1 MPLPVTEDHAAAGD
15 GASRRPRLRTISAVI
30 NPAAGGVRPGAEHQ
44 LRALVAEHGYELA
57 VSMVGPHDVGKVIR
71 KAVAGDPDLLVV
83 LAGDGTARLAAQL
96 CGPEGPLLAPLAGGT
111 LNMLPHA
118 LYGAAPWRDALHAT
132 LSDGEEQMV
141 SGGRVCGHSFY
152 VAAVLGAPALWG
164 QAREALRSGKLVRA
178 ARRIDLAVRRAF
190 AGGLRYGAGEGPRRR
205 GEALVLICPLVSK
218 AVEQECAL
226 ELAALDF
233 HDAREL
239 MRLAFGGLT
248 GAWRNDPAVTV
259 ELAQRGWASM
269 RGSIPSI
276 LDGETHRLPRRAE
289 FEFVPK
295 AFRALAPP
303 NLAVS
308 SL

>member
-1 MPLPVTEDHAAAGD
+1 MSLPIADDRAAAG
-15 GASRRPRLRTISAVI
+15 AEVPRPRLRTISAVI
-30 NPAAGGVRPGAEHQ
+30 NPAAGGVRPGAEDQ
-44 LRALVAEHGYELA
+44 LRAIVAEHGYALRL
-57 VSMVGPHDVGKVIR
+57 SIIGPGDVDEVVR
-71 KAVAGDPDLLVV
+71 RAVAEAPDLLVV

-96 CGPEGPLLAPLAGGT
+96 CGADGPLLAPLAGGT

-118 LYGAAPWRDALHAT
+118 LYGATPWREALRAT
-132 LSDGEEQMV
+132 LSDGIERTV

-152 VAAVLGAPALWG
+152 VAAILGAPALWG
-164 QAREALRSGKLVRA
+164 QAREAIRSGKWAR
-178 ARRIDLAVRRAF
+178 ARRRVDLAIRRAF
-190 AGGLRYGAGEGPRRR
+190 AGGLRYGAEGQPGRK

-218 AVEQECAL
+218 ALEQECAL

-233 HDAREL
+233 HDGREL
-239 MRLAFGGLT
+239 VRLAFSGVT
-248 GAWRNDPAVTV
+248 GAWRADPAVTI
-259 ELAQRGWASM
+259 ELVQRGWASM

-276 LDGETHRLPRRAE
+276 LDGETHRLPHRAE
-289 FEFVPK
+289 FEFTPK

>member
-1 MPLPVTEDHAAAGD
+1 MPLPIADDRAAAGA
-15 GASRRPRLRTISAVI
+15 GASRPRLRTISAVI
-30 NPAAGGVRPGAEHQ
+30 NPAAGGVRAGAEEQ

-57 VSMVGPHDVGKVIR
+57 VFVIGPHDVDEVVR

-96 CGPEGPLLAPLAGGT
+96 CGADGPLLAPLAGGT

-118 LYGAAPWRDALHAT
+118 LYGAPPWREALRAT
-132 LSDGEEQMV
+132 LTDGVEQTV

-164 QAREALRSGKLVRA
+164 PAREALRSGKLVRA
-178 ARRIDLAVRRAF
+178 MRRMELAVRRAF
-190 AGGLRYGAGEGPRRR
+190 AGGLRYGAGEQPGRR
-205 GEALVLICPLVSK
+205 GEALVLICPLISK
-218 AVEQECAL
+218 VLEQECAL

-233 HDAREL
+233 QDAREL
-239 MRLAFGGLT
+239 ARLALSGVT
-248 GAWRNDPAVTV
+248 GAWRSDPAVSV
-259 ELAQRGWASM
+259 ELVQRGWASM

-276 LDGETHRLPRRAE
+276 LDGETHRLPRHAE
-289 FEFVPK
+289 FEFVPR

>member
-1 MPLPVTEDHAAAGD
+1 MPSPIAVDRATAGAE
-15 GASRRPRLRTISAVI
+15 ASRPRLRTISAVI
-30 NPAAGGVRPGAEHQ
+30 NPAAGGVRAGAEDQ
-44 LRALVAEHGYELA
+44 LRALVAEHGYELS
-57 VSMVGPHDVGKVIR
+57 VSLVGPHDVDDVVR

-118 LYGAAPWRDALHAT
+118 LYGAAPWREALRAT
-132 LSDGEEQMV
+132 LTDGAPQMV

-190 AGGLRYGAGEGPRRR
+190 AGGLRYGAEGQTGRK

-218 AVEQECAL
+218 ALEQECAL

-233 HDAREL
+233 QGAREL
-239 MRLAFGGLT
+239 VRLALSGVT
-248 GAWRNDPAVTV
+248 GAWRNDPAVSV

-289 FEFVPK
+289 FEFIPR

-303 NLAVS
+303 NLAVA

>member
-1 MPLPVTEDHAAAGD
+1 MSLPNADDRAAAG
-15 GASRRPRLRTISAVI
+15 AEAPRLRSISAVI
-30 NPAAGGVRPGAEHQ
+30 NPAAGGVRPGAEEQ
-44 LRALVAEHGYELA
+44 LRALVAEHGYTLRLSFA
-57 VSMVGPHDVGKVIR
+57 GPHDVDKVVR
-71 KAVAGDPDLLVV
+71 KAVADAPDLLVV

-118 LYGAAPWRDALHAT
+118 LYGAAPWREALRAT
-132 LSDGEEQMV
+132 LSDGVERMV
-141 SGGRVCGHSFY
+141 SGGRVCGRSFY

-164 QAREALRSGKLVRA
+164 QAREALRSGKLVEA
-178 ARRIDLAVRRAF
+178 KRRMDLAIRRAF
-190 AGGLRYGAGEGPRRR
+190 AGGLRYGAEGQLGRK

-218 AVEQECAL
+218 ALEQECAL

-233 HDAREL
+233 HDGREL
-239 MRLAFGGLT
+239 VRLALNGVT
-248 GAWRNDPAVTV
+248 GAWRRDPAVSV
-259 ELAQRGWASM
+259 ELVQRGWASM

-289 FEFVPK
+289 FEFTPR

>member
-1 MPLPVTEDHAAAGD
+1 MSIPIADDRAAT
-15 GASRRPRLRTISAVI
+15 GAATPRPRLRTISAVI
-30 NPAAGGVRPGAEHQ
+30 NPAAGGVRPGADAQ
-44 LRALVAEHGYELA
+44 LRALVAEHGYALDLF
-57 VSMVGPHDVGKVIR
+57 SVGPHDVDAVVR
-71 KAVAGDPDLLVV
+71 KAVDSAPDLLVV

-118 LYGAAPWRDALHAT
+118 LYGAAAWREALHAT
-132 LSDGEEQMV
+132 LTDGVEQMV

-164 QAREALRSGKLVRA
+164 QAREALRAGKLGRAVR
-178 ARRIDLAVRRAF
+178 RVELAVRRAF
-190 AGGLRYGAGEGPRRR
+190 AGGLRYGAESQPGRR

-218 AVEQECAL
+218 AIEHERAL

-248 GAWRNDPAVTV
+248 GAWRSDPSVSV
-259 ELAQRGWASM
+259 ELVQHGWASM

-276 LDGETHRLPRRAE
+276 LDGETHRLPHRAE
-289 FEFVPK
+289 FEFVPQ

-303 NLAVS
+303 DVAVS